1 MSQNAENL
9 SSAMYILFCSCSKT
23 DFEMGEE
30 KKNYDSA
37 ILLLQRICSCGT
49 VCGVGNSDNDLY
61 SYEHIIQN
69 NVKKET
75 FWSVM
80 KYFQ

>member
-1 MSQNAENL
+1 MSQIAENL
-9 SSAMYILFCSCSKT
+9 SSAVYICLCSKT

-30 KKNYDSA
+30 KKKNCDSA
-37 ILLLQRICSCGT
+37 ILLLQWISSCGT